1 MFFFFYRKPDKVND
15 TITKNILRR
24 GQVNKDTDGKEL
36 KTDFINSESF
46 EKDPLKQDKKKL
58 IWSLSGLRDKN
69 KNDESDRLAPTDRH
83 ELTKMNQTTCTEDG
97 YLSNQ
102 GDFSVTKLTMNQ
114 TEDNQNGEKS
124 VGFDVIRYSNPEHEV
139 RNTWHNST
147 SSITSTENSDES
159 NDLDFDNSLR
169 F

>member
-1 MFFFFYRKPDKVND
+1 MND

-102 GDFSVTKLTMNQ
+102 GDFSVTKLTMN
-114 TEDNQNGEKS
+114 
-124 VGFDVIRYSNPEHEV
+124 
-139 RNTWHNST
+139 
-147 SSITSTENSDES
+147 
-159 NDLDFDNSLR
+159 
-169 F
+169 

>member
-1 MFFFFYRKPDKVND
+1 MFFFYRKPDTVND
-15 TITKNILRR
+15 TITINNSRR
-24 GQVNKDTDGKEL
+24 GKVNQDTDGKEL
-36 KTDFINSESF
+36 RTDFINSESF
-46 EKDPLKQDKKKL
+46 EKDPLKQEKRKL
-58 IWSLSGLRDKN
+58 IWSLSGIVVKKN
-69 KNDESDRLAPTDRH
+69 NDESDTFAPTDGH
-83 ELTKMNQTTCTEDG
+83 ELTKRNQTTCTEDG

-124 VGFDVIRYSNPEHEV
+124 VGVDSILYSNPEHEV
-139 RNTWHNST
+139 RTTWHNST